1 MARQLGAVNRGK
13 VSRAAAETGESC
25 VRVRSDV
32 RGVSSLWHG
41 AVSCW
46 DACSAQMEEVQAEL
60 SQRVVAGALGGISR
74 WV

>member
-1 MARQLGAVNRGK
+1 MALQLGAVNRGK
-13 VSRAAAETGESC
+13 VSRATAETGESC

-46 DACSAQMEEVQAEL
+46 DACSAQMEEVQSEL
-60 SQRVVAGALGGISR
+60 SQPVVGGGCGSGGD
-74 WV
+74 